1 MIKKAQ
7 ETVGNN
13 IKRYRTEKKLT
24 QEQLSEMCSIS
35 CDYLSEIE
43 RGKRHPS
50 MKRLDVIAEALN
62 IDSYKL
68 LMP

>member
-1 MIKKAQ
+1 MIHSAQDNVGKNIKK
-7 ETVGNN
+7 
-13 IKRYRTEKKLT
+13 YRIAKKLT
-24 QEQLSEMCSIS
+24 QEQLSEMCEIS

-50 MKRLDVIAEALN
+50 MKRLDVIAYALN
-62 IDSYKL
+62 IDAYKL